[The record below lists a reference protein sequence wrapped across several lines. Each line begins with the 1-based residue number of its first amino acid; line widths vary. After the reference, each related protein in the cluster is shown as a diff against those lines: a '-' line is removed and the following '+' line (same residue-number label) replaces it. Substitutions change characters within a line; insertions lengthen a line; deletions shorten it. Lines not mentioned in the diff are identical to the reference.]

1 MKALLFSGA
10 LLLSSFVSFAGGET
24 DAPTRYSVDVT
35 SSSVTWVGTK
45 VTGSHNGDIQI
56 NNGMLTVEEGMIS
69 AATVIIDMASINT
82 LDLEAGG
89 GKESLD
95 GHLMSDDFF
104 GVASFTTAQFELTQL
119 NPLRGGE
126 NGANFSAQGKVTI
139 KGRSE
144 NVSFPVKV
152 DMSADGARISGDI
165 TLDRSKFDVQFRSK
179 SFFDAKSLGDKLIYD
194 EFTIGFELVAGK

>member
-1 MKALLFSGA
+1 
-10 LLLSSFVSFAGGET
+10 
-24 DAPTRYSVDVT
+24 
-35 SSSVTWVGTK
+35 
-45 VTGSHNGDIQI
+45 
-56 NNGMLTVEEGMIS
+56 MIS

-104 GVASFTTAQFELTQL
+104 GVASFPTAQFELTQL
-119 NPLRGGE
+119 NPLRGGD

-179 SFFDAKSLGDKLIYD
+179 SFLDAKSLGDKLIYD

>member
-1 MKALLFSGA
+1 M
-10 LLLSSFVSFAGGET
+10 SFAGGET
-24 DAPTRYSVDVT
+24 DEPSRYPVDVT
-35 SSSVTWVGTK
+35 TSSVTWVGTK

-56 NNGMLTVEEGMIS
+56 NNGMLTIEDGMIS
-69 AATVIIDMASINT
+69 AATVIIDMGTINT
-82 LDLEAGG
+82 LDLQAGG

-104 GVASFTTAQFELTQL
+104 GVEQFPTAQFELTQL

-144 NVSFPVKV
+144 NVSFPVTV
-152 DMSADGARISGDI
+152 EMSSEGARISGDI
-165 TLDRSKFDVQFRSK
+165 TLDRSKFDVQFRSQ
-179 SFFDAKSLGDKLIYD
+179 SFFDAKALGDKLIYD

>member
-1 MKALLFSGA
+1 MKAMFFSGA
-10 LLLSSFVSFAGGET
+10 LLLSSFLSFAGGET
-24 DAPTRYSVDVT
+24 DEPSRYPVDVT
-35 SSSVTWVGTK
+35 TSSVTWVGTK

-56 NNGMLTVEEGMIS
+56 NNGMLTIEDGMIS
-69 AATVIIDMASINT
+69 AATVIIDMGTINT
-82 LDLEAGG
+82 LDLQAGG

-104 GVASFTTAQFELTQL
+104 GVEQFPTAQFELTQL

-144 NVSFPVKV
+144 NVSFPVTV
-152 DMSADGARISGDI
+152 EMSSEGARISGDI
-165 TLDRSKFDVQFRSK
+165 TLDRSKFDVQFRSQ
-179 SFFDAKSLGDKLIYD
+179 SFFDAKALGDKLIYD

>member
-104 GVASFTTAQFELTQL
+104 GVASFPTAQFELTQL

-179 SFFDAKSLGDKLIYD
+179 SFFDAKSLGDKLIDD

>member
-1 MKALLFSGA
+1 MKAFLFSGA
-10 LLLSSFVSFAGGET
+10 LLLSSLVSIAGGNDDT
-24 DAPTRYSVDVT
+24 PSRYPVDVNT
-35 SSSVTWVGTK
+35 SSVTWIGTK

-56 NNGMLTVEEGMIS
+56 NNGMLTLEDGMIT
-69 AATVIIDMASINT
+69 AATVIIDMGTINT
-82 LDLEAGG
+82 LDLQSGG

-104 GVASFTTAQFELTQL
+104 GVEQFPTAQFELTQL

-152 DMSADGARISGDI
+152 DMSAQGARISGDI